1 MRAERRN
8 ITLTA
13 AAAGLAGLAVLAA
26 ALAGLA
32 CGDPD
37 PEPQIQLLQSLQ
49 PEIREKAAGKLLL
62 YGDRVVP
69 RLIQE
74 TESSY
79 TRVRFEVARLLGRLR
94 DPRAADALIRLLDD
108 SSYNVAAYAAWGL
121 GEMQAKKALPSLLRF
136 AETPSKILRQ
146 PVMQALGPCFDD
158 TLHAALGDS
167 VRGVIERAFHDPVPA
182 IRIAAL
188 GSARH
193 LGYAGMVEALIRLA
207 ADHEA
212 KVRHVAVQTLGQAAI
227 GRAPRSPGPAPAAER
242 AAIEQALVLSLEDSY
257 QSIRTKAVRALEQ
270 MGPPPGAAPALR
282 RLAEGGTV
290 EDRREA
296 GRVLEAIAAGAAAPA
311 GTQVPG

>member
-13 AAAGLAGLAVLAA
+13 AAAGLAGLAA

-37 PEPQIQLLQSLQ
+37 PEPQIQLLRSLQ

-108 SSYNVAAYAAWGL
+108 SSFNVASYAAWGL
-121 GEMQAKKALPSLLRF
+121 GELKAKKALPSLLRF
-136 AETPSKILRQ
+136 TETPAKTFRQ
-146 PVMQALGPCFDD
+146 QIVQALGPCYDD
-158 TLHAALGDS
+158 TLHAALDDS
-167 VRGVIERAFHDPVPA
+167 VRRVIERAFHDPVPGV
-182 IRIAAL
+182 RIAAL

-227 GRAPRSPGPAPAAER
+227 GRAPRSSGPAPAAER
-242 AAIEQALVLSLEDSY
+242 AAIEQALVLCLEDSY